1 MLFRK
6 HDGTLVEINK
16 CDYANDVIYY
26 KKIMEVTMGKFIN
39 DTNANATN
47 DSKSNYSAKDSYST
61 QAIQKLLCLC

>member
-6 HDGTLVEINK
+6 YDGTLVEINK

-39 DTNANATN
+39 ADAT
-47 DSKSNYSAKDSYST
+47 KSNYTAKDSYST

>member
-6 HDGTLVEINK
+6 YDGTLVEINK

-26 KKIMEVTMGKFIN
+26 KKLMEVTMGKFIN
-39 DTNANATN
+39 DTNADAT
-47 DSKSNYSAKDSYST
+47 KSNYTAKDSYST

>member
-26 KKIMEVTMGKFIN
+26 KKIMEVTIGKFTDIN
-39 DTNANATN
+39 DTNAEP
-47 DSKSNYSAKDSYST
+47 NYTAKDSYST
-61 QAIQKLLCLC
+61 QAIHKLLCLH

>member
-26 KKIMEVTMGKFIN
+26 KKLMEVTMGKFT
-39 DTNANATN
+39 DTGAA
-47 DSKSNYSAKDSYST
+47 KPNYSAKDSYST

>member
-39 DTNANATN
+39 DTNTDAT
-47 DSKSNYSAKDSYST
+47 KPNYSAKDSYST
-61 QAIQKLLCLC
+61 QAIQKLLCLP

>member
-26 KKIMEVTMGKFIN
+26 KKIMEVTMGKFT
-39 DTNANATN
+39 DTDDSNADAT
-47 DSKSNYSAKDSYST
+47 KSNYTAKDSYST
-61 QAIQKLLCLC
+61 QAIQKLLCLP

>member
-39 DTNANATN
+39 DTNTDAP
-47 DSKSNYSAKDSYST
+47 KPNYSAKDSYST
-61 QAIQKLLCLC
+61 QAIQKLLCLP

>member
-26 KKIMEVTMGKFIN
+26 KKIMEVTMGKFT
-39 DTNANATN
+39 DTDATN